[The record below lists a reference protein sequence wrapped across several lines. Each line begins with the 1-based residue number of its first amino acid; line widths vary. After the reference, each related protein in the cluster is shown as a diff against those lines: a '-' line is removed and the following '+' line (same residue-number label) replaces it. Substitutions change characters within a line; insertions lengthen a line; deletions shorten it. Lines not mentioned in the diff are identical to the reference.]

1 MSSKVDWGG
10 IWSEEGFFKVT
21 LARENEKCVLW
32 SCRSTDRH
40 AAGSGFWAGGQLKQV
55 QRDPCGHCLV
65 RDAADHWEVPQELR
79 DASCPLT
86 PGSHFKSKSRCP
98 RILSL

>member
-1 MSSKVDWGG
+1 M
-10 IWSEEGFFKVT
+10 T
-21 LARENEKCVLW
+21 LARESEKRVLR
-32 SCRSTDRH
+32 SCRRETHGIDRH

-55 QRDPCGHCLV
+55 QRDPCGCCLV
-65 RDAADHWEVPQELR
+65 REAADHWEVPQELR
-79 DASCPLT
+79 NASCPLT